1 MESYILLENI
11 CFFAYHGVAQQE
23 TFVGNEFIL
32 NLKLKV
38 DITQAME
45 TDDISQTVNYAA
57 VFQAAKTEI
66 EIPSQ
71 LLEHVCG
78 RILKRLFREFPSIQS
93 IDIKLQKRNPPMGA
107 DIESAGVEIHTDRR
121 PSDTF

>member
-23 TFVGNEFIL
+23 TLVGNEFIL

-57 VFQAAKTEI
+57 VFQAAKTEM

-107 DIESAGVEIHTDRR
+107 DIESAGVEIHTDR